1 MKTRMSAL
9 VLVAIFACACKSKV
23 SAPTELPSPAKE
35 ASVAAEPVDDYPR
48 TRRDDVVEN
57 IHGIRVADP
66 YRWLEDPDKP
76 EVAAWMEAQDKYAR
90 DRLDTLADRPA
101 FAKKLDSVMY
111 YDSVSA
117 PERRGNRFFYSR
129 KHKDKEKRVVYWKE
143 GEGGAERVLL
153 DPNVWSV
160 DGSTGLKRWE
170 VSWDGR
176 YVAYNVSEHN
186 ADETSLKV
194 LEVATGRVLPDAI
207 PNTRFGQTSWTT
219 DNRGF
224 YYSYTPPA
232 SDKIAEA
239 DRGAH
244 AELRYHKLGGNWTKD
259 RVAHHALGVAGWFLA
274 GAVSDD
280 GHWLFAVVARG
291 SSGSKDWY
299 FQDLRSRDPKWTTL
313 VEGID
318 ADFSL
323 AYYRDVFYMMTNEKA
338 PRYRLLVADPVRP
351 QRENWREVVPES
363 DAALDNVDVFGG
375 KLVLSY
381 LRDAASVLEV
391 HDLDGKLIRKVD
403 MPVLGSS
410 SDVVGRADDD
420 EVYFNY
426 SSFTE
431 PNVVYKTSVRT
442 GATSEWSR
450 IKLPI
455 DTSRF
460 VTEQVRYPSKDGT
473 QVTMFVVHA
482 RDAKKN
488 RRQPTLLNG
497 YGGFRIPLKPEFYS
511 RYAAWLDMGGV
522 VAVANLRGGGE
533 YGEEWHKAGMLG
545 KKQNVFDD
553 FLAAA
558 DYLVDSG
565 WTSPDHLAIYGGS
578 NGGLLMGA
586 AATQAPEKFK
596 AVVCLVPLLD
606 MIRYH
611 KFGLGKA
618 WITEY
623 GSADDPAQF
632 KTLLA
637 YSPYHRLT
645 SESTSSPPSAYRD
658 GEPIAS
664 YPAFLMLSS
673 DHDDRVDPMHARK
686 FTAALQRAVGGQSPV
701 WLRIER
707 NAAHGGADVVRQQV
721 DQWADALAFAWHQV
735 AG

>member
-1 MKTRMSAL
+1 MKTRMSAW

-23 SAPTELPSPAKE
+23 SAPVESPPPAKE
-35 ASVAAEPVDDYPR
+35 ASVAVEPVDDYPK

-57 IHGIRVADP
+57 IHGVRVADP

-76 EVAAWMEAQDKYAR
+76 EVAAWMEAQDKHAR
-90 DRLDTLADRPA
+90 DRLGKLADRPA
-101 FAKKLDSVMY
+101 FTKKLDSVMY

-117 PERRGNRFFYSR
+117 PEHRGDRFFYSR

-143 GEGGAERVLL
+143 GENGAEKVLL
-153 DPNVWSV
+153 DPNAWSA

-170 VSWDGR
+170 VSWDGK

-194 LEVATGRVLPDAI
+194 LEVATGRVLPDEI

-239 DRGAH
+239 DRSAH
-244 AELRYHKLGGNWTKD
+244 TDLRYHKLGDGWTKD
-259 RVAHHALGVAGWFLA
+259 RVAHRALGVAGWFIT
-274 GAVSDD
+274 GVVSED
-280 GHWLFAVVARG
+280 GHWLLVVVSRG
-291 SSGSKDWY
+291 SSGSSDWY
-299 FQDLRSRDPKWTTL
+299 FQDLRGRDPKWTTL

-323 AYYRDVFYMMTNEKA
+323 AYYRDAFYMMTNEKA
-338 PRYRLLVADPVRP
+338 PRYRLLVADPARP

-363 DAALDNVDVFGG
+363 DATLDNVDVFGG

-403 MPVLGSS
+403 MPALGSS
-410 SDVVGRADDD
+410 SGVVGRADED

-442 GATSEWSR
+442 GTTSEWSR

-553 FLAAA
+553 FIAAA
-558 DYLVDSG
+558 DYLETSG
-565 WTSPDHLAIYGGS
+565 WTSPGHLAIYGGS

-586 AATQAPEKFK
+586 ALTQAPEKFK
-596 AVVCLVPLLD
+596 AVVCFVPLLD

-618 WITEY
+618 WVTEY

-632 KTLLA
+632 QALLA

-645 SESTSSPPSAYRD
+645 AGPVLPPPPGHA
-658 GEPIAS
+658 GALPGS
-664 YPAFLMLSS
+664 YPAFLMMSS

-686 FTAALQRAVGGQSPV
+686 FTAALQRAVGGRSPV

-707 NAAHGGADVVRQQV
+707 NAAHGGADVVKQQV
-721 DQWADALAFAWHQV
+721 DQWADALAFAWRQV
-735 AG
+735 AD